1 MSSAREYMQ
10 EKHEAIKEELQQV
23 YGGKAKEY
31 GQSRRDNGQLFP
43 PTGMWYSELL
53 LKQMQMSQENIKIE
67 EEAIRQLE
75 AEVLLHEV
83 VLRTPYQMP
92 RTPGKYIKSP
102 IPDNSARERLYMEIG
117 KATARKRIAE
127 DMLAALKTVKPA
139 SAVYMERLASLFK
152 EKNALVKV
160 LFEEH
165 GVLVSEW

>member
-1 MSSAREYMQ
+1 MQ
-10 EKHEAIKEELQQV
+10 AKQERHASIKEELLQL
-23 YGGKAKEY
+23 YGCKAKEY

-43 PTGMWYSELL
+43 PPGMCYTDVL
-53 LKQMQMSQENIKIE
+53 LKLMQTSQDTIKKE
-67 EEAIRQLE
+67 EDAIQKLE

-83 VLRTPYQMP
+83 VLPIVHPMMNLQP
-92 RTPGKYIKSP
+92 RTPGKY

-127 DMLAALKTVKPA
+127 DVLEAFKTVKPA

-152 EKNALVKV
+152 EKKALAEE
-160 LFEEH
+160 LFEAH